1 MFIFLDHFDRT
12 RDSGFNSEIPSCA
25 CGILASSEHPSQ
37 QGLDLPSA
45 LLASDLNSGFLAQ
58 YGLDGPLDV
67 YPDDGDEEEE
77 EGAGD
82 EGEAPEEELLGM
94 PPAPSATSTTTK
106 RKKREEMKQATIRQ
120 HYYPE
125 GGWGFVVLTVAVLV
139 QIISHGLQLS
149 FGIFSLAIIRRWD
162 ESDTL
167 AVGKK
172 IILNSFFFH
181 SPPVCSVSLTKDFLQ
196 MSSTDDG
203 SFTEPVLNFN
213 FLGELLTKY
222 LYHDILI
229 MIPPC
234 RARVACHANK
244 MFRLGNSHLKYWGGR
259 SCA

>member
-67 YPDDGDEEEE
+67 YPDENEEEE
-77 EGAGD
+77 AGD
-82 EGEAPEEELLGM
+82 EPPDDLLGM

-106 RKKREEMKQATIRQ
+106 RRKKEEMKQATIRQ

-125 GGWGFVVLTVAVLV
+125 GGWGFIVLIVAILV

-149 FGIFSLAIIRRWD
+149 YGVLTLAIIKRWH
-162 ESDTL
+162 ESDY
-167 AVGKK
+167 VEIGKIFK
-172 IILNSFFFH
+172 IILFRKKGH
-181 SPPVCSVSLTKDFLQ
+181 ICKIGRLK
-196 MSSTDDG
+196 
-203 SFTEPVLNFN
+203 
-213 FLGELLTKY
+213 
-222 LYHDILI
+222 
-229 MIPPC
+229 
-234 RARVACHANK
+234 HAYVYNQK
-244 MFRLGNSHLKYWGGR
+244 GMQVYFQE
-259 SCA
+259 

>member
-67 YPDDGDEEEE
+67 YPDENEEEE
-77 EGAGD
+77 EAGD
-82 EGEAPEEELLGM
+82 EPPDDLLGM

-106 RKKREEMKQATIRQ
+106 RRKKEEMKQATIRQ

-125 GGWGFVVLTVAVLV
+125 GGWGFIVLIVAILV

-149 FGIFSLAIIRRWD
+149 YGVLTLAIIKRWH
-162 ESDTL
+162 ESDY
-167 AVGKK
+167 VEIGKIFK
-172 IILNSFFFH
+172 IILFRKKGH
-181 SPPVCSVSLTKDFLQ
+181 ICKIGRLK
-196 MSSTDDG
+196 
-203 SFTEPVLNFN
+203 
-213 FLGELLTKY
+213 
-222 LYHDILI
+222 
-229 MIPPC
+229 
-234 RARVACHANK
+234 HAYVYNQK
-244 MFRLGNSHLKYWGGR
+244 GMQVYFQE
-259 SCA
+259 

>member
-162 ESDTL
+162 ESDPL

-172 IILNSFFFH
+172 IILNSFFFIPRRCVVCLLQKIFSKCQAQMAGH
-181 SPPVCSVSLTKDFLQ
+181 SRNQF
-196 MSSTDDG
+196 
-203 SFTEPVLNFN
+203 
-213 FLGELLTKY
+213 
-222 LYHDILI
+222 
-229 MIPPC
+229 
-234 RARVACHANK
+234 
-244 MFRLGNSHLKYWGGR
+244 
-259 SCA
+259 

>member
-37 QGLDLPSA
+37 IFINQQGLDLPSA
-45 LLASDLNSGFLAQ
+45 LLASDINSGFLAQ

-67 YPDDGDEEEE
+67 YPGDEDEEEE
-77 EGAGD
+77 EAGD

-106 RKKREEMKQATIRQ
+106 RKKREEMGRATIRQ

-139 QIISHGLQLS
+139 QMISHGLQLS

-162 ESDTL
+162 ESDTIE
-167 AVGKK
+167 VGKK
-172 IILNSFFFH
+172 IFEFFIRG
-181 SPPVCSVSLTKDFLQ
+181 LIDFYTIIICRAQ
-196 MSSTDDG
+196 MG
-203 SFTEPVLNFN
+203 HTEPV
-213 FLGELLTKY
+213 
-222 LYHDILI
+222 
-229 MIPPC
+229 
-234 RARVACHANK
+234 
-244 MFRLGNSHLKYWGGR
+244 
-259 SCA
+259 

>member
-172 IILNSFFFH
+172 IILNFFYFH
-181 SPPVCSVSLTKDFLQ
+181 SPPVCSECVSYKRFSPNVKHRWRVIHGTSFKFQFPRRAIDKISISRHFNNE
-196 MSSTDDG
+196 ST
-203 SFTEPVLNFN
+203 L
-213 FLGELLTKY
+213 
-222 LYHDILI
+222 
-229 MIPPC
+229 
-234 RARVACHANK
+234 
-244 MFRLGNSHLKYWGGR
+244 
-259 SCA
+259 

>member
-67 YPDDGDEEEE
+67 YPDENEEEE
-77 EGAGD
+77 EAGD
-82 EGEAPEEELLGM
+82 EPPDDLLGM

-106 RKKREEMKQATIRQ
+106 RRKKEEMKQATIRQ

-125 GGWGFVVLTVAVLV
+125 GGWGFIVLIVAILV

-149 FGIFSLAIIRRWD
+149 YGVLTLAIIKRWH
-162 ESDTL
+162 ESDF
-167 AVGKK
+167 VEIGKILK
-172 IILNSFFFH
+172 IISFKKGH
-181 SPPVCSVSLTKDFLQ
+181 ICKIGRLK
-196 MSSTDDG
+196 
-203 SFTEPVLNFN
+203 
-213 FLGELLTKY
+213 
-222 LYHDILI
+222 
-229 MIPPC
+229 
-234 RARVACHANK
+234 HAYVYNQK
-244 MFRLGNSHLKYWGGR
+244 GMQVYFQE
-259 SCA
+259 